1 MLSYIFMQRA
11 LMIALFLGVAIP
23 CVGQILVLRKFSML
37 GDALSHTALAGVCIG
52 LIVGISPTISAIILC
67 AIASL
72 LVSIISKKMK
82 HNEEIAIAIMM
93 SLGVGIAA
101 ILSGFVKS
109 SVNLTSFLFGSIISI
124 TNTELYLIAG
134 MSLII
139 IGIFVKYYYEFMF
152 YSFNETE
159 ANRQNLNIKK
169 IDILF
174 SVLVGIT
181 ISISA
186 RIVGALIIS
195 SLLVI
200 PIACSL
206 QLSKS
211 YKNTMVLAI
220 IFSVFFMVGG
230 LILSYYLGLRPGG
243 TIILLSCF
251 ILLLILLIK
260 AIRKKT

>member
-1 MLSYIFMQRA
+1 MLSYVFMQRA
-11 LMIALFLGVAIP
+11 LVIAVFLGIAIP

-37 GDALSHTALAGVCIG
+37 GDALSHTALAGVCMG
-52 LIVGISPTISAIILC
+52 LIIGINPTISAIAFC
-67 AIASL
+67 VVASL
-72 LVSIISKKMK
+72 LVSIISKRMK

-93 SLGVGIAA
+93 SLGVGVAA

-124 TNTELYLIAG
+124 SAADLYLIVG
-134 MSLII
+134 MSVII
-139 IGIFVKYYYEFMF
+139 VVIFTKYYYEFMF
-152 YSFNETE
+152 YSFNEAE
-159 ANRQNLNIKK
+159 ANKQNLNIKK

-174 SVLVGIT
+174 SVLVGIS

-211 YKNTMVLAI
+211 YKSTLILAI
-220 IFSVFFMVGG
+220 AFSVFFMISG
-230 LILSYYLGLRPGG
+230 LVLSYYLGLRPGG
-243 TIILLSCF
+243 TIIIVSCF
-251 ILLLILLIK
+251 ILLLILIIK
-260 AIRKKT
+260 GLRKKA